1 MIAWV
6 GFLGTVYLWVVAV
19 HVIFVMF
26 LIAALFMMP
35 RYFVYHQESLAGSAE
50 EARWVDREDKLRR
63 IILNPS
69 LIIVW
74 VLGLV
79 LVVHGGYWMS
89 GWMHA
94 KFALVITLTGYH
106 GWIIG
111 YARRLKR
118 GERRLTGKQLRLLNE
133 VPGLLMIPIVIL
145 VFVKPF

>member
-1 MIAWV
+1 MNAYV
-6 GFLGTVYLWVVAV
+6 GFLGSAYLWVVSV

-35 RYFVYHQESLAGSAE
+35 RYFVYHQESEPGSVE

-63 IILNPS
+63 IIMNPS

-74 VLGLV
+74 VLGLI
-79 LVVHGGYWMS
+79 LMVHGGYWLS

-94 KFALVITLTGYH
+94 KLALVLGLTGYH
-106 GWIIG
+106 GWMIS
-111 YARRLKR
+111 YARRLKQ
-118 GERRLTGKQLRLLNE
+118 GQRRLTGKQLRLLNE
-133 VPGLLMIPIVIL
+133 VPGLIMIPIVIL